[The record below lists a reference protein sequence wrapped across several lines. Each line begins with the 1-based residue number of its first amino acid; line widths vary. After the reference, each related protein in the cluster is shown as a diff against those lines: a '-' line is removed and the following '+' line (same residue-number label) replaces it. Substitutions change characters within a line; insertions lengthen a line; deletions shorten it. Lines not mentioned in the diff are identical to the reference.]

1 MMIDIEV
8 TKTKLNKVTNQ
19 LKEKNF
25 EEVAIDYSDGPMA
38 TKGGLIGSKNNR

>member
-1 MMIDIEV
+1 MADDVDVEV
-8 TKTKLNKVTNQ
+8 TKNKLNKVINQ

-38 TKGGLIGSKNNR
+38 QKVG